1 MILAYSSYSKLVYD
15 VTTVH
20 MSLRSESFGGKLATG
35 MTEKGNIHNLAESS
49 DITSCM
55 WIQCLWAMLTTP
67 EPVGVTIAKMH
78 KWSWSLINR
87 CIIIYRG

>member
-1 MILAYSSYSKLVYD
+1 MYI
-15 VTTVH
+15 H
-20 MSLRSESFGGKLATG
+20 MYIYLYICIYTYKY
-35 MTEKGNIHNLAESS
+35 MYINI
-49 DITSCM
+49 
-55 WIQCLWAMLTTP
+55 WAMLTTP